1 MINPTCVFA
10 FIFLGHKFNLS
21 VRCSLTSRK
30 VDHVQSSKMII
41 IIIWWYY
48 YDHRCYYSTKKEKL
62 FPDKR
67 WLCLCTLFL
76 LIFWEWIFKV
86 LINFLSI
93 FLVVFLIKNLSPLV
107 FCSWFLS
114 TFADKASSVLTKCV
128 QKKRNGKSPIKSS
141 HLPCFKKTKN
151 IEMKSKII
159 VSSESHLPYFTAPFV
174 SARDFAVWRTFT
186 FGFRLITSD
195 LQIVYL

>member
-1 MINPTCVFA
+1 MTIDNT
-10 FIFLGHKFNLS
+10 FLL
-21 VRCSLTSRK
+21 
-30 VDHVQSSKMII
+30 
-41 IIIWWYY
+41 
-48 YDHRCYYSTKKEKL
+48 
-62 FPDKR
+62 
-67 WLCLCTLFL
+67 LFL
-76 LIFWEWIFKV
+76 VF
-86 LINFLSI
+86 
-93 FLVVFLIKNLSPLV
+93 FLIKNLSLLV

-114 TFADKASSVLTKCV
+114 TFADRASSVLTKCV

-186 FGFRLITSD
+186 FGFRLIFSD
-195 LQIVYL
+195 LQIVVSFIVIATYIGSWVLLSSQMDVKFKLLYFALLSKHKNAFFWILNQVSRK